1 MSLQRR
7 GVLCREN
14 EYCIHIVRFLSYL
27 KVHGP
32 TGQGR
37 LAEKEKEKNTTPF
50 KDWPETPGIPYE
62 LELKRRN
69 SGLDKRN

>member
-1 MSLQRR
+1 MDPLDK
-7 GVLCREN
+7 EN
-14 EYCIHIVRFLSYL
+14 IVEEARNII
-27 KVHGP
+27 K
-32 TGQGR
+32 R

-62 LELKRRN
+62 LEPKRRN